1 MARVAEHTTA
11 RDQAINIRASRR
23 QRDLIDQ
30 AAQLLGKSRSDF
42 MLETACRE
50 AEDVLLDR
58 TYFRLDQE
66 AFARFS
72 ELLDNPPQP
81 SDELRALLL
90 TKAPWE

>member
-1 MARVAEHTTA
+1 MVREAQHTTT

-30 AAQLLGKSRSDF
+30 AAQMLGKSRSNF

-58 TYFRLDQE
+58 TVCRLDPD
-66 AFARFS
+66 AFARFN
-72 ELLDNPPQP
+72 EMLDNPPQA
-81 SDELRALLL
+81 SDKLLALLL
-90 TKAPWE
+90 SKSPWE